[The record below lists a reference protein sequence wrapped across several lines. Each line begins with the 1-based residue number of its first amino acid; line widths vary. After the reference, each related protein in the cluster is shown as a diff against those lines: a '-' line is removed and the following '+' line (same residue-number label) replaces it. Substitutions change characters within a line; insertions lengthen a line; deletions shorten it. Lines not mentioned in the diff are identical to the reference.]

1 MTTLDTSR
9 IREEEIAIWP
19 DKELLL
25 INKNIRQDLLNTLIA
40 EWVVSKDIKSVKKL
54 ELNDKLKNRLKVTN
68 QIETLGPI
76 WLPKRLLL
84 KRKFEKLKSLSEAST
99 EDEKDM
105 AMRQIYYKWSWS
117 LRKVFWRM
125 WLKRMDAKKIE
136 EKTKNYIHKMEEKAN
151 NSSSEKAKLIRQD
164 MQSYTKVIYNN
175 YINTL
180 RPQDMDIDQ
189 DDLALAA

>member
-1 MTTLDTSR
+1 MPTLDTSR

-84 KRKFEKLKSLSEAST
+84 KRKFEKLKSLSEANT
-99 EDEKDM
+99 EEEKDM

-125 WLKRMDAKKIE
+125 WLKRMDAKQIE

-164 MQSYTKVIYNN
+164 MQNYTKVIYNN

-180 RPQDMDIDQ
+180 RPQNMDIDQ